1 MGQQKLDWMTTI
13 IRRIRIFRM
22 TKTWQPFLELLSM
35 KIMRT
40 WKSWKCLE
48 IAWPHFYIIQCIYIY
63 ISYIYYV
70 YIYIY
75 IISNIF
81 CIGVPFRLS
90 IIYIYII
97 ESLLILYQIYE
108 LCIHYITC
116 ILWSTNTYTFH
127 YLQAG
132 SSPALPGGK
141 YGSRVG
147 RVSST
152 GWRWI
157 EISWHDRKLE
167 AKIQT
172 LSVQGTDRATSVLW
186 KRKWIWRDDHRSHL
200 SHFKIAFA
208 QLSLSWRDLE
218 NR

>member
-63 ISYIYYV
+63 IVHILR
-70 YIYIY
+70 IYIY

-90 IIYIYII
+90 IIYIYIYHWI
-97 ESLLILYQIYE
+97 IIDIISNIWIMYTLHYMHSMEYKYIHISL
-108 LCIHYITC
+108 
-116 ILWSTNTYTFH
+116 S
-127 YLQAG
+127 AG
-132 SSPALPGGK
+132 RVKSSP
-141 YGSRVG
+141 SR
-147 RVSST
+147 RKI
-152 GWRWI
+152 WQQ
-157 EISWHDRKLE
+157 SWKSILHRMTMDWDLMTRP
-167 AKIQT
+167 KI
-172 LSVQGTDRATSVLW
+172 
-186 KRKWIWRDDHRSHL
+186 RS
-200 SHFKIAFA
+200 
-208 QLSLSWRDLE
+208 
-218 NR
+218 